1 MTGKRAAAN
10 VPHASPST
18 ITCDMTSWRAAKL
31 PAKTALAAALSFFA
45 YRALRLPHGYWAPIS
60 AIIVMQSNL
69 GRSLSESL
77 NRVIGTAIGAVLGAL
92 FTRLMGVNGIA
103 LAVAVGVTAL
113 VCTLLRLATSMRL
126 ACVTAAIV
134 LLINEG
140 SAWQSGLNRF
150 IDVVLGVIVAL
161 VVSLIWPARAR
172 DDLRRSLAQTVR
184 VFRELSSAVL
194 RRALGESRDFGT
206 IDTLRTRAYEL
217 GRVNSDLLRDVSR
230 ERSEDGVL
238 LASIQQSVTRLRDHL
253 LGMDYSARSMAEDT
267 LARSLAATLKRLAG
281 DIELGFS
288 QLADDIADDV
298 HEPLPPDLKTA
309 LQQLDDEFDKLRA
322 SGALRTHSSDE
333 MLRFYSLLYRLRQ
346 LVSELARCAE
356 FANALDHSR
365 ISGAGIHSRAGY
377 NESTPS

>member
-1 MTGKRAAAN
+1 MK
-10 VPHASPST
+10 P
-18 ITCDMTSWRAAKL
+18 WRAAKL

-77 NRVIGTAIGAVLGAL
+77 VRVIGTAIGAVLGAL
-92 FTRLMGVNGIA
+92 FTRLMGVNVIS
-103 LAVAVGVTAL
+103 LFVAVGVTAL
-113 VCTLLRLATSMRL
+113 VCKGLRLATSMRL

-172 DDLRRSLAQTVR
+172 DDLRSSMAQTVR
-184 VFRELSSAVL
+184 VLQELFSAVIA
-194 RRALGESRDFGT
+194 RALGESSNVHA
-206 IDTLRTRAYEL
+206 IDQFRMRAYEL
-217 GRVNSDLLRDVSR
+217 GRENSDLLRDVAQ
-230 ERSEDGVL
+230 ERSHDAVL
-238 LASIQQSVTRLRDHL
+238 LASIEQSVTRLCDHVV
-253 LGMDYSARSMAEDT
+253 GMEYAARSMANAT
-267 LARSLAATLKRLAG
+267 LAQSLASTLKRLAA
-281 DIELGFS
+281 DLEAALS
-288 QLADDIADDV
+288 HLADDIADDV
-298 HEPLPPDLKTA
+298 HEPLPPDLKNA
-309 LQQLDDEFDKLRA
+309 LQQLDDEFDRLRA
-322 SGALRTHSSDE
+322 SGALRTHGTDE

-346 LVSELARCAE
+346 LVSEVARCAE

-365 ISGAGIHSRAGY
+365 ISGAGIHSPAGY
-377 NESTPS
+377 NQNTP

>member
-1 MTGKRAAAN
+1 MN
-10 VPHASPST
+10 L
-18 ITCDMTSWRAAKL
+18 WRVTKL
-31 PAKTALAAALSFFA
+31 PAKTAIAAALSLFA

-77 NRVIGTAIGAVLGAL
+77 NRVIGTAIGAVIGAL
-92 FTRLMGVNGIA
+92 FTRLLGVNGIA
-103 LAVAVGVTAL
+103 LFVAVGVTAL
-113 VCTLLRLATSMRL
+113 VCMLLRLATSMRL

-150 IDVVLGVIVAL
+150 VDVVLGVIVAL
-161 VVSLIWPARAR
+161 AVSLIWPARAR

-184 VFRELSSAVL
+184 LFRELFSAVVSC
-194 RRALGESRDFGT
+194 ALGESGDFGA
-206 IDTLRTRAYEL
+206 IDALRTRAYEL
-217 GRVNSDLLRDVSR
+217 ARANNDLLRDVSR

-253 LGMDYSARSMAEDT
+253 LGMDYSARSMTNDT
-267 LARSLAATLKRLAG
+267 LARSLAGSLKRLAG
-281 DIELGFS
+281 DIELAFS
-288 QLADDIADDV
+288 YLADDIADNA

-309 LQQLDDEFDKLRA
+309 LQQLDDQFDMLRA
-322 SGALRTHSSDE
+322 SGALRAHSSDE
-333 MLRFYSLLYRLRQ
+333 ILRSYALLYRLRQ

-356 FANALDHSR
+356 FVNALDHSR
-365 ISGAGIHSRAGY
+365 ISRAGIHSGDGY